1 MLRSKFNGYSS
12 DGSRLLY
19 KGGGKGGAVGAIAGA
34 AAAVATGGASLLA
47 GAAVGAGLG
56 LTYDSLRQSK
66 AQAKAQEK
74 AAAQSAAQAKEQY
87 NQQQQ
92 AINRQNKKYAD
103 VAGLLSENQQA
114 ALSGLSG
121 TSLTGSQG
129 VDTGS
134 LLLGRKG
141 ALGG

>member
-19 KGGGKGGAVGAIAGA
+19 KGGGKGGAIGAVAGTV
-34 AAAVATGGASLLA
+34 AAVATGGASALA
-47 GAAVGAGLG
+47 GAAIGAGLG
-56 LTYDSLRQSK
+56 LTYDSQRMAKAQAS
-66 AQAKAQEK
+66 AQAKA
-74 AAAQSAAQAKEQY
+74 ASQSAAQAKAQY
-87 NQQQQ
+87 NQQIQ

-121 TSLTGSQG
+121 TSLTGPQG
-129 VDTGS
+129 IDTGS